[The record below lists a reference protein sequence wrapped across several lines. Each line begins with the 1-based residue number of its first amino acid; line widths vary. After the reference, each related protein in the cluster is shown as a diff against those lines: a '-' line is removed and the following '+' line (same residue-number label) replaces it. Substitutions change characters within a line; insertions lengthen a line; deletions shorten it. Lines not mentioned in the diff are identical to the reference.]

1 MFKTLRDAWNVPE
14 LRKRLIFTLFI
25 IVLYRLGS
33 VLPVPF
39 LDQSVLSSMNLIAD
53 NSILNYFN
61 MISGESFTRAT
72 LFALSI
78 SPYIT
83 SSIVVQ
89 LLTVAIPALE
99 KWQKDGGDEGRKKLD
114 RLTRYVTM
122 ALALIT
128 AIGYYMYLKSESAIY
143 TANDVF
149 SAGAVGFGKILIPV
163 TIISCYCAGAAL
175 IMWLGEKINE
185 NGIGNGISIIL
196 FINIISSIPGMAQSL
211 YETNMNPTEGEPMKL
226 YWFIP
231 LAIGVVLFFVAAIAF
246 LVHMTNAERRIQIT
260 YAKRIQGRRMIG
272 GQTNNLPIKLNMTG
286 VMPIIFAQSIISVPA
301 TIALMA
307 GKTPEWV
314 NNFSYMGEGW
324 LSWLYMILF
333 IVLIVAF
340 GYFYVA
346 ISFSPVEISN
356 NLMKNGGFV
365 RGIRPGKPTSDYIG
379 RITNRITLIGS
390 IFLCIVAII
399 PMISNKLLSGSLGIV
414 SMGGTSL
421 LIVVG
426 VALETM
432 HELEAQLT
440 TYRRPVTLFK
450 KR

>member
-14 LRKRLIFTLFI
+14 LRRRLIFTLFI

-39 LDQSVLSSMNLIAD
+39 LDQSVLESADLIAD
-53 NSILNYFN
+53 SSILNYFN

-83 SSIVVQ
+83 SSIVIQ

-99 KWQKDGGDEGRKKLD
+99 RWQKDGGDEGRKKLD
-114 RLTRYVTM
+114 RLTRYVTI

-143 TANDVF
+143 
-149 SAGAVGFGKILIPV
+149 SAEDIFATGAVGFGKILIPV
-163 TIISCYCAGAAL
+163 TIVSCYCAGAAL
-175 IMWLGEKINE
+175 IMWLGEKIND

-211 YETNMNPTEGEPMKL
+211 YTTNMQPSDSSEAMKL

-246 LVHMTNAERRIQIT
+246 LVHMTNAERRIKIT
-260 YAKRIQGRRMIG
+260 YAKRVQGRRMLG
-272 GQTNNLPIKLNMTG
+272 GQTSDLPIKLNMTG

-301 TIALMA
+301 TIALMT
-307 GKTPEWV
+307 GKTPKWV
-314 NNFSYMGEGW
+314 ENFSYMGEGW

-333 IVLIVAF
+333 VVLIVAF

-346 ISFSPVEISN
+346 ISFSPIEISN
-356 NLMKNGGFV
+356 NLKKNGGFV
-365 RGIRPGKPTSDYIG
+365 RGIRPGKPTSDFIG
-379 RITNRITLIGS
+379 GITNRITLIGS

-399 PMISNKLLSGSLGIV
+399 PMLSNKLLSGSLGIV

-440 TYRRPVTLFK
+440 TYRRPTSLFK
-450 KR
+450 R

>member
-14 LRKRLIFTLFI
+14 LRRRLIFTLFI

-39 LDQSVLSSMNLIAD
+39 LNQDVLASADLIAD
-53 NSILNYFN
+53 SSILNYFN

-83 SSIVVQ
+83 SSIVIQ

-99 KWQKDGGDEGRKKLD
+99 RWQKDGGDEGRKKLD
-114 RLTRYVTM
+114 RLTRYVTI

-143 TANDVF
+143 SAEDIF
-149 SAGAVGFGKILIPV
+149 AAGAVGFGKILIPV
-163 TIISCYCAGAAL
+163 TIVSCYCAGAAL
-175 IMWLGEKINE
+175 IMWLGEKIND

-211 YETNMNPTEGEPMKL
+211 YTTNMQPSEGEAMKL

-231 LAIGVVLFFVAAIAF
+231 LAVGVVLFFVAAIAF
-246 LVHMTNAERRIQIT
+246 LVHMTNAERRIKIT
-260 YAKRIQGRRMIG
+260 YAKRVQGRRMLG
-272 GQTNNLPIKLNMTG
+272 GQTSDLPIKLNMTG

-301 TIALMA
+301 TIALMT
-307 GKTPEWV
+307 GKTPKWV
-314 NNFSYMGEGW
+314 ENFSYMGEGW

-333 IVLIVAF
+333 VVLIIAF

-346 ISFSPVEISN
+346 ISFSPIEISN
-356 NLMKNGGFV
+356 NLKKNGGFV
-365 RGIRPGKPTSDYIG
+365 RGIRPGKPTSDFIG
-379 RITNRITLIGS
+379 GITNRITLIGS

-399 PMISNKLLSGSLGIV
+399 PMLSNKLLSGSLGIV

-440 TYRRPVTLFK
+440 TYRRPTSLFK
-450 KR
+450 R